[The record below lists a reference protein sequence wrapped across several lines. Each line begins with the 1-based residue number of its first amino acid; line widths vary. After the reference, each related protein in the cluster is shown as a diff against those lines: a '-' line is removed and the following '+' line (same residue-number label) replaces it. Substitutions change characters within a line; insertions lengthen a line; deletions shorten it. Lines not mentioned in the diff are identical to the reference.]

1 MADMNNVSIPRVE
14 DNSESAPAQTESANL
29 NNSSSSNGSGNGK
42 GSKRN
47 KELDSTLKSRAED
60 SKKSGGKKSGLKNSL
75 KSNNDDSK
83 DRNLDLSGISANND
97 ADKSAI
103 KAVKAE
109 HKEEDDKKAQKDD
122 NRTLKKAGKKAATT
136 TASHLG
142 RLAFMNQFFL
152 IMKSLFGMLGLGL
165 KMMLGGIMSLFS
177 AIGGLAISF
186 VTSVASA
193 LGISTLAA
201 GLGVGCVVVFGVVAG
216 VGGIMSA
223 KDSMEVA
230 VKDVSYVEDTLDCDI
245 GNNNSRTSGDDN
257 VDVDAATL
265 ENAKYVYSVF
275 HTLGLSDAKISG
287 VLGNWSIESSVD
299 SATIEG
305 IYDEHHNVNGPK
317 HQEALADLSAY
328 TVNVLFPMYGDS
340 INQSAYRA
348 SGAGQDG
355 KYYPG
360 LGLGQ
365 FTGPAGYSLVAFAD
379 GANKE
384 WYELDVQLAY
394 CLSPDGYRPSFFPD
408 WIEDGD
414 TMTAA
419 DAARYFLVNWE
430 GIDNG
435 THPQRQAKAEYW
447 LTEMATW
454 TADTAYANSVI
465 EMSKNTTIGA
475 LSSDN
480 NAKLKEC
487 GKEDTSFEGVIGADI
502 KVEDVEY
509 GHSDPSVN
517 DINFKEYMSTQLASL
532 IGADGNIKEEYAA
545 LTNKKSIVSEY
556 NKWIGQCVGWSE
568 ARICSYVEERYG
580 VKVTIGVFGDGGVPY
595 KDNACLH
602 TPPIDSPIPNC
613 VFSYTSD
620 GAGHTG
626 YVEYVCPNGGLITS
640 ECNVDKMEHFFI
652 CYVPPGCYDNWKFFS
667 VDDIYEVN
675 KGSSYWNR

>member
-14 DNSESAPAQTESANL
+14 GNSESTPAQAENIEL
-29 NNSSSSNGSGNGK
+29 NSSNGNGK
-42 GSKRN
+42 GNKSSKN

-60 SKKSGGKKSGLKNSL
+60 SKKSGNKKSGLKNSL
-75 KSNNDDSK
+75 KNNDNK
-83 DRNLDLSGISANND
+83 NLDLSGVSVNND
-97 ADKSAI
+97 SDQSSI

-109 HKEEDDKKAQKDD
+109 HKEEDDKKAQKD
-122 NRTLKKAGKKAATT
+122 NSSQKVLKKAGKKAATT
-136 TASHLG
+136 TAGHLG

-152 IMKSLFGMLGLGL
+152 IMKSLFGMLGTGL
-165 KMMLGGIMSLFS
+165 KMALGSILSLFS
-177 AIGGLAISF
+177 TISGAVVSL
-186 VTSVASA
+186 VTSIASV

-201 GLGVGCVVVFGVVAG
+201 SLGVGGVVVFGVVAG
-216 VGGIMSA
+216 VGGIMSIR
-223 KDSMEVA
+223 DSMDVA
-230 VKDVSYVEDTLDCDI
+230 VKDVPYAEETLDCDI
-245 GNNNSRTSGDDN
+245 DSNKSRLSGDDN

-275 HTLGLSDAKISG
+275 HTLGLSDAKIAG

-379 GANKE
+379 GASKE

-394 CLSPDGYRPSFFPD
+394 CLSPEGYRPSFFPN

-454 TADTAYANSVI
+454 TADSAYANSVI
-465 EMSKNTTIGA
+465 EMSKNTTISA
-475 LSSDN
+475 LSGAN
-480 NAKLKEC
+480 NSKLKEC
-487 GKEDTSFEGVIGADI
+487 GKEDTSFKGVIGADI
-502 KVEDVEY
+502 KVADVE
-509 GHSDPSVN
+509 GGRSNSSVN
-517 DINFKEYMSTQLASL
+517 SINFKEYMSKQLANL

-545 LTNKKSIVSEY
+545 LTFKKSIVSEY

-568 ARICSYVEERYG
+568 ARICSYVEERYD
-580 VKVTIGVFGDGGVPY
+580 VKVTIGTFGNGGDPY
-595 KDNACLH
+595 LDNKCLH
-602 TPPIDSPIPNC
+602 TPPIDSPVPNC
-613 VFSYTSD
+613 VFSYTNN
-620 GAGHTG
+620 GPYGHTG

-640 ECNVDKMEHFFI
+640 ECNVDNLEHFFI

-667 VDDIYEVN
+667 CDDIYEVN
-675 KGSSYWNR
+675 KGSAYWNR